1 MSVELDG
8 IEALTFDCYGT
19 LIDWDGGILAAVRAI
34 PSLAD
39 CDHERLLHDRAVLD
53 RKLTRSG
60 YLPYDQVLRDSL
72 RDAAELQDAGVTEEE
87 AREFSASMS
96 TWPPFDDVPPALDRL
111 AGKFRMVVLSNV
123 RTAVL
128 DRSLSRLGAASFEDR
143 ITAEQIHSYKPRH
156 AHFEEALR
164 ALSLPKDAV
173 LHVAASPYHD
183 LAPAEELGW
192 RDVWVNR
199 DATELCP
206 GLAPTA
212 VVRDLTEL
220 CALLGVD

>member
-1 MSVELDG
+1 MTADFDG
-8 IEALTFDCYGT
+8 VEALSFDCYGT

-34 PSLAD
+34 ESLAD
-39 CDHERLLHDRAVLD
+39 CDHERLLHDRAALD
-53 RKLTRSG
+53 RRLTRGG
-60 YLPYDQVLRDSL
+60 YLSYDQVLRDSL
-72 RDAAELQDAGVTEEE
+72 REAAELQDAGVTEEE

-96 TWPPFDDVPPALDRL
+96 TWPPFPDAPPALARL
-111 AGKFRMVVLSNV
+111 AARYRLVILSNV

-128 DRSLSRLGAASFEDR
+128 DRSIALLGGAFEDR

-199 DATELCP
+199 DQAPLCP